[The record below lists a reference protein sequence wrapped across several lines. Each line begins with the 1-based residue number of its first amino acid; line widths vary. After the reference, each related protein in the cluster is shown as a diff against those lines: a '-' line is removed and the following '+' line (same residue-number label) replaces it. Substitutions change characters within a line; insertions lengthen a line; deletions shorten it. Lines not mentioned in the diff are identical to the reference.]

1 MRLQLSCCSFYVCWC
16 FSVLLV
22 FCHLSLS
29 FFCCYVLGN
38 KMTLHQPPFIPAD
51 FGQKKQRKKSRW
63 SSETPDQKT
72 VIPGMPTVIPP
83 GLTRDQ
89 ERAYIGKFQ
98 IINYLNYIGFYCGR
112 SDQLVIVILNRW
124 YLLAA
129 SFVELLT
136 AVIFSFLSV

>member
-1 MRLQLSCCSFYVCWC
+1 MLLFLHLLMFYVRLV
-16 FSVLLV
+16 SVTKWI
-22 FCHLSLS
+22 
-29 FFCCYVLGN
+29 YVN
-38 KMTLHQPPFIPAD
+38 PPFIPAD

-98 IINYLNYIGFYCGR
+98 IIHYLY
-112 SDQLVIVILNRW
+112 
-124 YLLAA
+124 
-129 SFVELLT
+129 
-136 AVIFSFLSV
+136 